1 MGPPFDVVLY
11 ALSLLKN
18 YKT

>member
-1 MGPPFDVVLY
+1 MHKN

-18 YKT
+18 CKNRQAL